1 MGDRIP
7 PKVWDKFL
15 LGSLADGGD
24 PASLFAF
31 VVRPLFNPLLLLMS
45 WLLPPLT
52 QGGKLGCSPLLR
64 LFDGTE
70 LPSLWLTGPEEVF
83 RLLLLLWV
91 GMLDMEFLPES
102 ESVPG
107 WRKKDKRRKDLFLL
121 HFFLG
126 GGSGEV
132 SHFCFFLKFSF
143 MYQ

>member
-7 PKVWDKFL
+7 PEVWDRFL

-31 VVRPLFNPLLLLMS
+31 VVRPLFNPVLLLLS

-52 QGGKLGCSPLLR
+52 WGGKLGCSPLLR
-64 LFDGTE
+64 LLDGTE
-70 LPSLWLTGPEEVF
+70 LPSLWLTGPEEAF

-121 HFFLG
+121 HFFFWG
-126 GGSGEV
+126 GEWGGIS
-132 SHFCFFLKFSF
+132 FLFLKFSF